1 MTDGCVD
8 GCASFDGM
16 PDDETDVL
24 SFVVVSVDRQLIES
38 LAFDRMGSDLIVAVV
53 VVAVVLAANHW
64 LTGPTLASESKRSD
78 FSLNQTYVLATPL
91 LDRRHHHQYHHWS
104 GFEIV
109 VFVVTA
115 VEYRFVMPVLSVA
128 VCAALLLLK
137 NQMKKH

>member
-78 FSLNQTYVLATPL
+78 FSLNQTYVLATSL
-91 LDRRHHHQYHHWS
+91 LDRRHRHWS

-109 VFVVTA
+109 VFVVTV